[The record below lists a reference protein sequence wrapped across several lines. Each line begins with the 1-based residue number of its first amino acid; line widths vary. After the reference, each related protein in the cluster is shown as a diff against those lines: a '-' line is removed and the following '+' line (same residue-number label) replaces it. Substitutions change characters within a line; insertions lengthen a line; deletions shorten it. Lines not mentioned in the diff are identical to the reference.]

1 MYLLCFSEMSE
12 LKAIIGLK
20 DLRLVTK
27 MLNGH
32 LKKLDSRVRG
42 LFLEREDEPLATGLI
57 NDRVLI
63 ELVRHSACIT
73 VFRDKFHVHLPF
85 DSDLFRGIIRFRK
98 VRFPFAFFLF
108 EETEFS
114 EDTKE

>member
-1 MYLLCFSEMSE
+1 MYLLCFFEMSE
-12 LKAIIGLK
+12 LKTIIGLK

-32 LKKLDSRVRG
+32 LKKLDSSVRG

-57 NDRVLI
+57 NDSVLI
-63 ELVRHSACIT
+63 ELVRHGACIT

-85 DSDLFRGIIRFRK
+85 NSDLFRGVIRFRK

-108 EETEFS
+108 EETKFS
-114 EDTKE
+114 ENTKE